1 MANFMWPTTVVS
13 ILSKQNK
20 SDSSRIM
27 RKREKAV
34 ATHLD
39 IDNGITKG
47 KTRIKPLAKVV
58 QGKKKLNSPILIA
71 GFPGAGLVGSIS
83 TSYIIN
89 KLHMNQIACVE
100 SEFIVPGVIYTE
112 GKLRHPF
119 RLYSNKEGDICVLVC
134 EAPIMVEGMYSV
146 LDTFV
151 KWALNNKV
159 NEVMVLDG
167 IAVEGLPDSK
177 RMPIILSSDGR
188 EADAANL
195 IDDDNNKN
203 SDVTNKEEEEKK
215 DDKSHSIY
223 PSTAF
228 IGGIAGGILSS
239 CLSNGIASK
248 ALLISAAR
256 RIPDPEGAA
265 IIIESLSK
273 ITNNESLKIDTQQ
286 LREQGASLKMRM
298 EKIMQSFVEQ
308 QQGQGQGQSPAPI
321 REGVMYG

>member
-1 MANFMWPTTVVS
+1 MANFMWSTTVVY
-13 ILSKQNK
+13 ILSNQNK
-20 SDSSRIM
+20 LGSSRIM
-27 RKREKAV
+27 RKREKAI

-71 GFPGAGLVGSIS
+71 GFPGPGLVGSIS

-195 IDDDNNKN
+195 IHDNNSN
-203 SDVTNKEEEEKK
+203 SDVTNKKEE

-298 EKIMQSFVEQ
+298 EKIIQSFAEQ
-308 QQGQGQGQSPAPI
+308 QQGQGQSPARI

>member
-1 MANFMWPTTVVS
+1 MANFMWSTTVVY

-20 SDSSRIM
+20 LGSSRIM
-27 RKREKAV
+27 RKREKAI

-71 GFPGAGLVGSIS
+71 GFPGPGLVGSIS

-195 IDDDNNKN
+195 IHDGNNI

-215 DDKSHSIY
+215 DDNSHSIY

-298 EKIMQSFVEQ
+298 EKIIQSFAEQ
-308 QQGQGQGQSPAPI
+308 QQGQGQSPARI

>member
-1 MANFMWPTTVVS
+1 M
-13 ILSKQNK
+13 LSKQNK
-20 SDSSRIM
+20 SDSPRIM
-27 RKREKAV
+27 RKREKAI

-203 SDVTNKEEEEKK
+203 SDITNKEEEEKK

-228 IGGIAGGILSS
+228 IGGISGGILSS

-308 QQGQGQGQSPAPI
+308 QQGQGQGQGQSPAPI

>member
-1 MANFMWPTTVVS
+1 
-13 ILSKQNK
+13 
-20 SDSSRIM
+20 M
-27 RKREKAV
+27 RKREKAI

-39 IDNGITKG
+39 IDNGITRG

-195 IDDDNNKN
+195 IDDDNKN
-203 SDVTNKEEEEKK
+203 SDVTNKEEEEEKK

>member
-1 MANFMWPTTVVS
+1 MANFMWSTIVVS

-27 RKREKAV
+27 RKREKAI

-39 IDNGITKG
+39 IDNGITRG

>member
-1 MANFMWPTTVVS
+1 MANFMWPMTVVS
-13 ILSKQNK
+13 MLSKQNK
-20 SDSSRIM
+20 SDSSRKIM
-27 RKREKAV
+27 RKREKAI

-39 IDNGITKG
+39 IDNGITRG
-47 KTRIKPLAKVV
+47 KTRIKPLTKVV

-195 IDDDNNKN
+195 IDDDNKN